1 MIRRVDLPMK
11 LDANARLVFSLHYHL
26 ILVVKYRFQA
36 FVDEIFNRARE
47 IFEYVVYDYKME
59 LAERR
64 RTWLLDKNL
73 TNLGYIPIKNKN
85 NCSLRHSVVQELFGI

>member
-1 MIRRVDLPMK
+1 MK

-47 IFEYVVYDYKME
+47 IFEYVVSDYKME
-59 LAERR
+59 LVERR

-73 TNLGYIPIKNKN
+73 TNLGYIPMRDKS
-85 NCSLRHSVVQELFGI
+85 NCLLRHLDVLELFGT

>member
-1 MIRRVDLPMK
+1 MK

-47 IFEYVVYDYKME
+47 IFEYVVSDYKME

-73 TNLGYIPIKNKN
+73 TNLGYIPIKNKS
-85 NCSLRHSVVQELFGI
+85 NCSLRHSAVQELFGI